1 MKPLGWN
8 NRVWGLRITLIAFV
22 LFVAGREVKVEAAT
36 YTVTNLNDSGLGSL
50 RAAITP
56 ANAHMGPDTI
66 VFTVAGT
73 INVLTQLPD
82 LSPSGTTIDRTTAP
96 SYAGAPVVALRGLGH
111 ASFVPG
117 LRITSAN
124 NDVRALQIGSFRVA
138 IEISGAS
145 A

>member
-1 MKPLGWN
+1 MVSGPMCALAEVIAARSDPNPLS
-8 NRVWGLRITLIAFV
+8 LRLV
-22 LFVAGREVKVEAAT
+22 T

-50 RAAITP
+50 RAAITS

-96 SYAGAPVVALRGLGH
+96 SYAGAPVVALRGLG
-111 ASFVPG
+111 
-117 LRITSAN
+117 
-124 NDVRALQIGSFRVA
+124 
-138 IEISGAS
+138 
-145 A
+145 